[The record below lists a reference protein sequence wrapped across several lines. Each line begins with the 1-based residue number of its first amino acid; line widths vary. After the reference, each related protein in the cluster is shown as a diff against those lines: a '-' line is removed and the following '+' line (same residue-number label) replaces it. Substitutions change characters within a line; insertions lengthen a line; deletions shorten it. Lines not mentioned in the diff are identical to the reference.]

1 MKTNFCFL
9 STSKLALV
17 IICLGLSLLLLY
29 SAILAPPPDIG
40 TLTLVLIVG
49 FIQTQIETRKR
60 TEHAMMMIP
69 WFSDTKQAP
78 ISCSLA
84 DNPGFLLY
92 KSRYPSCDTLAISRI
107 DFRHY
112 QCLSLQK
119 KKKNIRQ
126 IGLLSKYSAS
136 HFIAS
141 SCKLGN
147 LVAQLCWTTDL
158 RCRMILPAQ
167 TLASQQVPCLGKT
180 KYGEG
185 TTNFFMQSPDS

>member
-69 WFSDTKQAP
+69 WFSDTK
-78 ISCSLA
+78 
-84 DNPGFLLY
+84 
-92 KSRYPSCDTLAISRI
+92 
-107 DFRHY
+107 
-112 QCLSLQK
+112 
-119 KKKNIRQ
+119 
-126 IGLLSKYSAS
+126 
-136 HFIAS
+136 
-141 SCKLGN
+141 
-147 LVAQLCWTTDL
+147 
-158 RCRMILPAQ
+158 
-167 TLASQQVPCLGKT
+167 
-180 KYGEG
+180 
-185 TTNFFMQSPDS
+185 